1 MIKPIYEFLLWDNCS
16 NNCDFC
22 IQRQN
27 PRIFDIQQREKILNE
42 TLVFLNSEKFQKNS
56 HVLICG
62 GEIFDNIKN
71 LNILINFFKKIIDL
85 MNNNIIDLLYI
96 NTNLIYE
103 NMSILFN
110 FLDLIKNNNLF
121 NRLKFTTSFDLQGRF
136 KNQKSKELMLNNLK
150 KLKDIYIDINIVT
163 NIILTKKVCEQIINN
178 NFSIKNFS
186 EKYKC
191 YINLLPY
198 IIYNPDLV
206 ASRTQIFK
214 ALKKV
219 SDEIPD
225 YLPYYIQNI
234 SIKQQKKL
242 YVYRN
247 NQFQYASCK
256 ISQCEHSINFK
267 RYSTNNTCFCCD
279 LKELFNG

>member
-1 MIKPIYEFLLWDNCS
+1 MVKPIYEFLLWDNC
-16 NNCDFC
+16 NNKCDFC

-27 PRIFDIQQREKILNE
+27 PRIFDIQQREIILNK
-42 TLVFLNSEKFQKNS
+42 TLLFLNSEKFQKNS

-71 LNILINFFKKIIDL
+71 LNILIDFFKKIIDL

-103 NMSILFN
+103 NTTILFK

-121 NRLKFTTSFDLQGRF
+121 NRLKFTTSFDLCGRF
-136 KNQKSKELMLNNLK
+136 KNQKSKELMLYNLK
-150 KLKDIYIDINIVT
+150 NVKDRYADINIVT
-163 NIILTKKVCEQIINN
+163 NIILTKIVCEAIINN
-178 NFSIKNFS
+178 NFSIKEFS

-198 IIYNPDLV
+198 IIYNTELT
-206 ASRTQIFK
+206 ASRSLIFK

-219 SDEIPD
+219 SEEIPD

-234 SIKQQKKL
+234 SIDQQKKL

-256 ISQCEHSINFK
+256 MSQCGHSINFK
-267 RYSTNNTCFCCD
+267 RYSSNNTCFCCD